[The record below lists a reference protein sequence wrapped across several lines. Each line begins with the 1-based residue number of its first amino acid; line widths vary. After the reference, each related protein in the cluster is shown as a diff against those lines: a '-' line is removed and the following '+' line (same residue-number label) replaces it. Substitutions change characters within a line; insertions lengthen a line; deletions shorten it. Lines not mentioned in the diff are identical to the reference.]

1 MANDPELKLLD
12 EEDEELDE
20 LMEKSDELVAA
31 TKPKKPAAKA
41 KAAKPDPVNDS
52 AKPDPADDPMV
63 TAIPRKKDENEE
75 IMVPILLP
83 ELPGSD
89 SEGVTVDPYEH
100 VTLANERKEDCF
112 KVLRGTW
119 VEVPY
124 RVFEA
129 LKQKYPKL

>member
-1 MANDPELKLLD
+1 MANDPELKLRD

-20 LMEKSDELVAA
+20 LMEKSDELVAETA
-31 TKPKKPAAKA
+31 KPKKPAAKA
-41 KAAKPDPVNDS
+41 KAAKPDPAN
-52 AKPDPADDPMV
+52 DPMV
-63 TAIPRKKDENEE
+63 TAIPRKKDENDE

-89 SEGVTVDPYEH
+89 TEGVTVDPYEH

-124 RVFEA
+124 RVFET

>member
-1 MANDPELKLLD
+1 MANDPKLTIGN

-20 LMEKSDELVAA
+20 LMEESDALVAA
-31 TKPKKPAAKA
+31 TEEPKKPAAKPKPA
-41 KAAKPDPVNDS
+41 KAPKPN
-52 AKPDPADDPMV
+52 PADDPMV
-63 TAIPRKKDENEE
+63 TAVPRKKEENDEVM
-75 IMVPILLP
+75 IPILLP